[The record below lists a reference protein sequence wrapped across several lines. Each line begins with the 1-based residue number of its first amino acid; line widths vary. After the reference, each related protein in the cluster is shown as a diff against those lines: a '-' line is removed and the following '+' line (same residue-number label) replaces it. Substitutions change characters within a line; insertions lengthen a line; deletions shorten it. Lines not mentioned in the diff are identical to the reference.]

1 MSRAFLLSLVATL
14 SVACT
19 TASTTKQTTVAATLV
34 APTSQGPAPEIEL
47 AKDASQATRERL
59 LSARQQNLARLKL
72 YIDAGAFP
80 KNQVQ
85 PGLLNVF
92 QDDDGHLCAV
102 ANLINLD
109 GHTKLIGSTALANNY
124 IVLATLNQGPLVDW
138 ILDSGFTQ
146 EEIAA
151 IQVPY
156 MGELGSAKEN
166 QVAPI
171 LAQQELNNFREQ
183 EVKRLQSALGAVH
196 SQLVANTASSIEV
209 ALLRINPPQI
219 AAR

>member
-1 MSRAFLLSLVATL
+1 M
-14 SVACT
+14 
-19 TASTTKQTTVAATLV
+19 TLV
-34 APTSQGPAPEIEL
+34 APTEQEPAPKL
-47 AKDASQATRERL
+47 KLPNDASRAIRERL
-59 LSARQQNLARLKL
+59 QSARQQNLARLKI

-92 QDDDGHLCAV
+92 QDDEGHLCAV

-109 GHTKLIGSTALANNY
+109 GHIKLIESTALANNY
-124 IVLATLNQGPLVDW
+124 IVLAKLDRGPLVDW

-156 MGELGSAKEN
+156 MGEFGSGKKN
-166 QVAPI
+166 QVARPI
-171 LAQQELNNFREQ
+171 LAQQELRKFREQ
-183 EVKRLQSALGAVH
+183 EVQRLQSALGAVH
-196 SQLVANTASSIEV
+196 TQLVANTASSIEV
-209 ALLRINPPQI
+209 AVQRVVNPPQI
-219 AAR
+219 ATL